1 MVPKTRKTT
10 SRASQTMADLLAKE
24 ENRINILKK
33 GDRLKAVIT
42 QIFPKRVYFDVGAKT
57 EGVIFG
63 RELERVRDFIKTL
76 KVGDQVSAVVGNP
89 EDSRGQILLNLYNQ
103 AQGAAWGFYEDKLKS
118 GEIVEVTGRDQ
129 NAGGILVDAPFS
141 LAGFIPGSCLGI
153 KWVGEEAG
161 LVGKKI
167 KVKVIEVNKDKNR
180 LVFSERAVSEEKEIA
195 KELSILEKIKIGDVL
210 KAKIHKVAPYGLFVK
225 IEKDKVELEGL
236 VHISE
241 IAWEKVDD
249 LTKRYHIGGKIQ
261 VKVLGK
267 QNDRLQLSVKQLS
280 QDPWQD
286 IVKKYP
292 KDKEFK
298 GIVTK
303 VISYGWLVSLKEGIE
318 GLVHI
323 SKVPVGRKI
332 RAGEKI
338 DCFIDSVDPNNRR
351 ISLGLVLKKKPVEY
365 K

>member
-1 MVPKTRKTT
+1 MVSKTKKTA
-10 SRASQTMADLLAKE
+10 SQASQTMADLLSKKE
-24 ENRINILKK
+24 NKINILKK
-33 GDRLKAVIT
+33 GDKVKAIIT
-42 QIFPKRVYFDVGAKT
+42 QISPKRVYFDIGAKT

-63 RELERVRDFIKTL
+63 RELERVRDFIRTL
-76 KVGDQVSAVVGNP
+76 RVGDQISPVVGNP

-103 AQGAAWGFYEDKLKS
+103 AQEVAWNFYEDKLKS
-118 GEIVEVTGRDQ
+118 EEVIEVTGRDQ

-141 LAGFIPGSCLGI
+141 LAGFIPGSCLGV
-153 KWVGEEAG
+153 KWVDKEAD

-167 KVKVIEVNKDKNR
+167 KVKVIEVSRDKNR

-195 KELSILEKIKIGDVL
+195 KELSILEEIKIGDVL
-210 KAKIHKVAPYGLFVK
+210 GAKIHRVAPYGLFVK
-225 IEKDKVELEGL
+225 IKKDKVELEGL

-249 LTKRYHIGGKIQ
+249 LTKRYHVGGEIQ
-261 VKVLGK
+261 VKVLDK

-280 QDPWQD
+280 LDPWRD

-292 KDKEFK
+292 KDKELK
-298 GIVTK
+298 GVVTK
-303 VISYGWLVSLKEGIE
+303 VTSYGWLVNLREGIE
-318 GLVHI
+318 GLIHI

-332 RAGEKI
+332 KVGEKI

>member
-1 MVPKTRKTT
+1 MVAKTKKTV
-10 SRASQTMADLLAKE
+10 SRSPQTMADLLNKKGNA
-24 ENRINILKK
+24 INIFKK
-33 GDRLKAVIT
+33 GDRVKATVT
-42 QIFPKRVYFDVGAKT
+42 QISPKRVYFDIGAKT

-63 RELERVRDFIKTL
+63 RELERIRDFVRTL
-76 KVGDQVSAVVGNP
+76 KVGDQVFPVVGNP

-103 AQGAAWGFYEDKLKS
+103 AQETAWNFYKDKLKS

-141 LAGFIPGSCLGI
+141 LAGFIPGSCLGA
-153 KWVGEEAG
+153 KWIGREG
-161 LVGKKI
+161 DLVGQKI
-167 KVKVIEVNKDKNR
+167 RVRVIEVDRDKNR

-195 KELSILEKIKIGDVL
+195 KEKLALKKIKTGDIL
-210 KAKIHKVAPYGLFVK
+210 KAVINKVAPYGLFVK
-225 IEKDKVELEGL
+225 IKKDGVELEGL

-249 LTKRYHIGGKIQ
+249 LAKRYQ
-261 VKVLGK
+261 VGTKLKVRVLDK
-267 QNDRLQLSVKQLS
+267 QNGRLQLSVKQLS
-280 QDPWQD
+280 PDPWQD

-292 KDKEFK
+292 KDKEVK
-298 GIVTK
+298 GTVTK
-303 VISYGWLVSLKEGIE
+303 VTSYGWLVNLSDGIE

-323 SKVPVGRKI
+323 SKVPVGKKMAVGKKI
-332 RAGEKI
+332 N
-338 DCFIDSVDPNNRR
+338 CFIDSVDPKNRR

>member
-1 MVPKTRKTT
+1 MVSKTKKVA
-10 SRASQTMADLLAKE
+10 SQASQTMADLLSKKGNE
-24 ENRINILKK
+24 INILKK
-33 GDRLKAVIT
+33 GDRVKAIIT
-42 QIFPKRVYFDVGAKT
+42 QISPKRVYFDIGAKT

-63 RELERVRDFIKTL
+63 RELERVRDFVKTL
-76 KVGDQVSAVVGNP
+76 KVGDQISPVVGNP

-103 AQGAAWGFYEDKLKS
+103 AQEVAWNFYEDKLKS
-118 GEIVEVTGRDQ
+118 QEVIEVTGKGQ

-141 LAGFIPGSCLGI
+141 LAGFIPGSCLGV
-153 KWVGEEAG
+153 KWVNREAD

-167 KVKVIEVNKDKNR
+167 KVKVIEVNRDKNR

-210 KAKIHKVAPYGLFVK
+210 GAKIHRVAPYGLFVK
-225 IEKDKVELEGL
+225 IEKDKIELEGL

-241 IAWEKVDD
+241 IAWEKVND
-249 LTKRYHIGGKIQ
+249 LTKRYHVGGKIQ
-261 VKVLGK
+261 VKVLNK

-280 QDPWQD
+280 PDPWQD
-286 IVKKYP
+286 VVKKYP
-292 KDKEFK
+292 KDKELK
-298 GIVTK
+298 GIVVK
-303 VISYGWLVSLKEGIE
+303 VTSYGWLVSLKEGIE

-332 RAGEKI
+332 KVGEKI
-338 DCFIDSVDPNNRR
+338 NCFIDSVDPDNRR